1 MILFRITDTLFWTV
15 SLFLDYIGVFHV
27 FSIKPSEK
35 KTTNKTIKGN
45 SKVLSHLPNVIIKV

>member
-35 KTTNKTIKGN
+35 KTTNKTIKGSVASTKYN
-45 SKVLSHLPNVIIKV
+45 YKSLI